1 MFTPRPPAWAS
12 AHRRVARW
20 PLAGLVEF
28 SPVTRETSSD
38 AAAVTAALP
47 TLFIPPQSGHSSA
60 LIDLAPGPSQVSVAL
75 EAGLHR
81 PHALR
86 WNPPVAGAHT
96 AGIEDY
102 LDVIGKAVERL
113 GGRAHLVGDS
123 QGGWLALMQA
133 ALHPSSVASLTL
145 IGTPTDFDQGPKLLR
160 LAGHPGKAVGLGA
173 ARMLVALNQ
182 GALPGATAVAGML
195 AADLPALSKRAA
207 NAAFAPTAGNDRGL
221 LRWLIAPQAIPGG
234 LYLWLL
240 EHVVFDNGL
249 VHGSI
254 RVGGRAVELSAIQ
267 CPLFLLAGSDDAVA
281 PAGQVF
287 ALRHR
292 VSTSKG
298 QTLRLI
304 AQAGHLDLFTAPEVL
319 RGPWLR
325 IIRHIQQLPG
335 G

>member
-1 MFTPRPPAWAS
+1 M
-12 AHRRVARW
+12 H
-20 PLAGLVEF
+20 
-28 SPVTRETSSD
+28 
-38 AAAVTAALP
+38 
-47 TLFIPPQSGHSSA
+47 
-60 LIDLAPGPSQVSVAL
+60 
-75 EAGLHR
+75 
-81 PHALR
+81 
-86 WNPPVAGAHT
+86 
-96 AGIEDY
+96 
-102 LDVIGKAVERL
+102 
-113 GGRAHLVGDS
+113 
-123 QGGWLALMQA
+123 A
-133 ALHPSSVASLTL
+133 ALHPASVASLTL
-145 IGTPTDFDQGPKLLR
+145 IGTPTDFDKGPKLLR
-160 LAGHPGKAVGLGA
+160 MSGHPGKALGLGA
-173 ARMLVALNQ
+173 ARMLVALNH

-195 AADLPALSKRAA
+195 AADLPALSKRTA

-249 VHGSI
+249 VRGSI

-267 CPLFLLAGSDDAVA
+267 CPVFLLAGSDDAVA

-292 VSTSKG
+292 VSTSKD
-298 QTLRLI
+298 QTLRLL

-319 RGPWLR
+319 RGPWLS